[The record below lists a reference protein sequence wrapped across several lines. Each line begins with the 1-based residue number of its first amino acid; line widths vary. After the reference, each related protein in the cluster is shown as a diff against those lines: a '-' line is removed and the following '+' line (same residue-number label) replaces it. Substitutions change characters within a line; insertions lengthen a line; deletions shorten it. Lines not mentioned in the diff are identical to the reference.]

1 MTMDLTLENLYMSA
15 SGSGLHDDLSN
26 FSKVCL
32 LLNALSKMT
41 MELTF
46 ENLQMSASGS
56 ESHDDQCFAKIENA
70 QVEILKSQL
79 AAKYTTVHDNRA
91 DFGKFLPVRRPPR
104 H

>member
-1 MTMDLTLENLYMSA
+1 MDLTFENVYTSA
-15 SGSGLHDDLSN
+15 SGSGSHDDLSN

-32 LLNALSKMT
+32 LLNVLSKIT

-46 ENLQMSASGS
+46 EDLQMSASGS
-56 ESHDDQCFAKIENA
+56 ESHDDQSFAEIENA

-91 DFGKFLPVRRPPR
+91 DFGEFRTVRRPPR